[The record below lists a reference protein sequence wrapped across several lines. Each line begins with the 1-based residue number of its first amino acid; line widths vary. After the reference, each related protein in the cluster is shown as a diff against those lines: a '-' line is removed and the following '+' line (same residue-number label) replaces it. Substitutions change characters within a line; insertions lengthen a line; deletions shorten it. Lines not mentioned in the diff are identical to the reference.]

1 VRPDARS
8 MSGKLVVVTGA
19 GGGIGRSTLLSFA
32 ERGASLLAADLDLEA
47 AERSAELA
55 RALGA
60 TAHAYQVDVG
70 DTQAMERFAEW
81 VRDTLGVPD

>member
-1 VRPDARS
+1 EHRISTRKQRMPS
-8 MSGKLVVVTGA
+8 SA
-19 GGGIGRSTLLSFA
+19 G
-32 ERGASLLAADLDLEA
+32 RGASLLAADLDLEA

-81 VRDTLGVPD
+81 VRDTLGDPHGVDHK

>member
-1 VRPDARS
+1 

-32 ERGASLLAADLDLEA
+32 DARRQPARRRSRSGA

-60 TAHAYQVDVG
+60 TAHVYQVDVG
-70 DTQAMERFAEW
+70 DTQTMETFAEW
-81 VRDTLGVPD
+81 CATPSESRMW

>member
-1 VRPDARS
+1 
-8 MSGKLVVVTGA
+8 
-19 GGGIGRSTLLSFA
+19 TLLSFA

-81 VRDTLGVPD
+81 VRDTLGVPDVVVSNAGIGMAGPMLDTSPAEWE